1 MEEKQHLFPIKEIP
15 QLQSLA
21 RILGCKVDHLPTTY
35 LGMPL
40 GHNHKELEIWDGI
53 IEKTEKK
60 LANWKARYISLG
72 GRVTLINSVL
82 DSLPTY
88 VMSLFP
94 MPSNVEER
102 LDKLRRD
109 FLWKGNKEGKGL
121 HLVKWQTAQL
131 HKQSGGLG
139 IRNLGL
145 QNRSLLSKWLWRFNN
160 EEEALWREV
169 IVNKYGLNGYWV
181 CNS

>member
-1 MEEKQHLFPIKEIP
+1 M
-15 QLQSLA
+15 
-21 RILGCKVDHLPTTY
+21 
-35 LGMPL
+35 
-40 GHNHKELEIWDGI
+40 
-53 IEKTEKK
+53 
-60 LANWKARYISLG
+60 
-72 GRVTLINSVL
+72 NSVL

-145 QNRSLLSKWLWRFNN
+145 QNRSLLSKWLWRFYT
-160 EEEALWREV
+160 EEEALWKEV
-169 IVNKYGLNGYWV
+169 IVNKYGLNGNWV
-181 CNS
+181 SNSVNSTYGVSAWRTIRNLWPDISRNIVYKVGNETNPILESELEWK

>member
-1 MEEKQHLFPIKEIP
+1 M
-15 QLQSLA
+15 
-21 RILGCKVDHLPTTY
+21 
-35 LGMPL
+35 
-40 GHNHKELEIWDGI
+40 
-53 IEKTEKK
+53 
-60 LANWKARYISLG
+60 ANWKAQYISLG

-169 IVNKYGLNGYWV
+169 
-181 CNS
+181 